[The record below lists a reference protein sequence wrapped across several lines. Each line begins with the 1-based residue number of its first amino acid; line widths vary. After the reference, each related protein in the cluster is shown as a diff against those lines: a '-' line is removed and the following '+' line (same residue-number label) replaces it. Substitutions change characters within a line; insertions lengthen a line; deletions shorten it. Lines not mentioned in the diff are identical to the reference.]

1 MTPNLLKIFCVNHET
16 AADNL
21 TLYLKATQTV
31 KTSHAAMDK
40 NKKNARMARA
50 VNWSPALEV
59 GGAQKALT
67 ALQIEAA
74 T

>member
-1 MTPNLLKIFCVNHET
+1 VTPNLLKIFCVNHET

-21 TLYLKATQTV
+21 TLYPKATQTV

-40 NKKNARMARA
+40 NKKMRMAQV